1 MLKFNLPLEGNQKLA
16 QVMKNVQKDEEL
28 KTLLEMSNVTA
39 VNRMRINDH
48 GSVHV
53 KIVANSSLLILRI
66 LIKAGVVPSIVK
78 DYKLQ
83 NEDAE
88 VVIVLAAIL
97 HDLGHAI
104 HRYRHEVMSTV
115 FTSSIIDRIIDG
127 IYTGK
132 EKIIVKFEILHTIYC
147 HEPTVVPLTIEGGVI
162 KIADSLDM
170 EKGRA
175 RVPYLIGSVNIHS
188 LSAMAIEKVE
198 ILEGEER
205 PIKVIIHMS
214 DSAGIFQVDDLL
226 REKMQTS
233 GVGKFFTIE
242 ARLTRKGEE
251 KLLKKIQI

>member
-1 MLKFNLPLEGNQKLA
+1 M
-16 QVMKNVQKDEEL
+16 
-28 KTLLEMSNVTA
+28 
-39 VNRMRINDH
+39 
-48 GSVHV
+48 
-53 KIVANSSLLILRI
+53 
-66 LIKAGVVPSIVK
+66 
-78 DYKLQ
+78 
-83 NEDAE
+83 
-88 VVIVLAAIL
+88 
-97 HDLGHAI
+97 
-104 HRYRHEVMSTV
+104 
-115 FTSSIIDRIIDG
+115 
-127 IYTGK
+127 
-132 EKIIVKFEILHTIYC
+132 
-147 HEPTVVPLTIEGGVI
+147 